1 MQQKQMA
8 QACRP
13 SMNIASINLIQR
25 AMHGACL
32 NHFGRKD
39 GVTGEGLR
47 VQFLS
52 LMQTSSVVLDNLDKS
67 AGVQIQVIWK

>member
-1 MQQKQMA
+1 MPKSFYA
-8 QACRP
+8 
-13 SMNIASINLIQR
+13 
-25 AMHGACL
+25 
-32 NHFGRKD
+32 FGRKD